1 MSRTSQLYNMY
12 ADRLNRVQTPDE
24 LVQLSREINASSL
37 KSREKTALALACIFA
52 AKYFD
57 KHGGKLNVQDPA
69 LECPDQV

>member
-1 MSRTSQLYNMY
+1 MSRTSRLYNMY

-37 KSREKTALALACIFA
+37 KQREKAALALACIFA

-57 KHGGKLNVQDPA
+57 KHGGKIHAENSA
-69 LECPDQV
+69 LECDGQV

>member
-12 ADRLNRVQTPDE
+12 ADRLNRVQSPDE

-37 KSREKTALALACIFA
+37 KQREKTALALACIFA

-57 KHGGKLNVQDPA
+57 KHGGKINAQNPA
-69 LECPDQV
+69 LECGDQV

>member
-24 LVQLSREINASSL
+24 LLQLSREINASSL
-37 KSREKTALALACIFA
+37 KQHEKAALALACIFA

-57 KHGGKLNVQDPA
+57 KHGGKINVQDPA
-69 LECPDQV
+69 LECGDQV